1 MVRMQ
6 RYRNLI
12 QTVNLLIVSNDK
24 GAYVITVTGIVRLVA
39 CPVLSALFEAHKSYG
54 NRKACP
60 Q

>member
-6 RYRNLI
+6 RYRNPI

-24 GAYVITVTGIVRLVA
+24 GTYVTTVTGIVRLVA
-39 CPVLSALFEAHKSYG
+39 CPVLSALAKLI
-54 NRKACP
+54 NRMATERLA